1 MTIARAFEDTTTDLD
16 IDEQRH
22 LLDYP
27 VRLADYRGSLYWSG
41 NEGDDLDTRR
51 PKGGTYLGDTRN
63 GTLSQKL
70 KNAKRAVHCVY
81 GSTVVIVIVI
91 FYSLISLLM
100 DCMNV
105 TAFKQVQTVSREWST
120 VIIVIVIFI
129 R

>member
-1 MTIARAFEDTTTDLD
+1 MTIARAFEDTTTDID

-70 KNAKRAVHCVY
+70 KNAKRASAIAY
-81 GSTVVIVIVI
+81 MESTVVIVIVI
-91 FYSLISLLM
+91 F
-100 DCMNV
+100 
-105 TAFKQVQTVSREWST
+105 
-120 VIIVIVIFI
+120 I

>member
-1 MTIARAFEDTTTDLD
+1 MTIARAFEDTTTDID

-70 KNAKRAVHCVY
+70 KNAKRVVHHRVY
-81 GSTVVIVIVI
+81 GKHCSYRHSNFLFVD
-91 FYSLISLLM
+91 FSFNGLYE
-100 DCMNV
+100 V
-105 TAFKQVQTVSREWST
+105 TAFKQVQTVYTKNIKQFE
-120 VIIVIVIFI
+120 I
-129 R
+129 

>member
-1 MTIARAFEDTTTDLD
+1 MTIARAFEDTTTDID

-70 KNAKRAVHCVY
+70 KMR
-81 GSTVVIVIVI
+81 
-91 FYSLISLLM
+91 
-100 DCMNV
+100 
-105 TAFKQVQTVSREWST
+105 RERC
-120 VIIVIVIFI
+120 IAYMEAL
-129 R
+129 